1 MIFSYF
7 SGRNKAPTAAIGP
20 PPPRG
25 GHGVPAACTR
35 ALGVAIL
42 ALLAATVHQPEA
54 AANNLPAWRVLEFEE
69 KAFWAT
75 ARSRLE
81 LPRPPESAQYWE
93 MLANSS
99 VPGNSEQV
107 SMRFDPA
114 DGQLVERARLSR
126 GREDQR
132 VKSYFYKDDHI
143 LRERRT
149 PEGNAELPPEQ
160 WPLTSRQRIPYPESA
175 ETLAVTSPY
184 LLFLLAGKLQAEGPG
199 SSMEV
204 LVHTD
209 HNFYR
214 ARLTCGDGIPVPVD
228 YVLGDGDQTRGT
240 RETLA
245 VAMRVEPEGDL
256 VDDDDFALLGLG
268 GNIIVLFDRYSGL
281 PLQVRG
287 QAPRVGDTE
296 INLKSAT
303 MRPPVP

>member
-1 MIFSYF
+1 M
-7 SGRNKAPTAAIGP
+7 
-20 PPPRG
+20 
-25 GHGVPAACTR
+25 
-35 ALGVAIL
+35 AIL
-42 ALLAATVHQPEA
+42 ALAVAAIHPAGA

-81 LPRPPESAQYWE
+81 LPGPQASAQYWE
-93 MLANSS
+93 MFANSS

-107 SMRFDPA
+107 SMRFEPG
-114 DGQLVERARLSR
+114 DGQLVERTRLSR
-126 GREDQR
+126 GKEDR
-132 VKSYFYKDDHI
+132 RLKSYVYKDDHI

-149 PEGNAELPPEQ
+149 PEENTQLPPPQ
-160 WPLTSRQRIPYPESA
+160 WPLASRQRIPYPESA
-175 ETLAVTSPY
+175 EKLAVTSPY
-184 LLFLLAGKLQAEGPG
+184 LLILLAGKLQAKGPG

-228 YVLGDGDQTRGT
+228 FTLGDGERTQGT

-245 VAMRVEPEGDL
+245 VAMRVEPEGSL
-256 VDDDDFALLGLG
+256 VDGDDFALLGLSG
-268 GNIIVLFDRYSGL
+268 DIIVLFDRFSGL

-287 QAPRVGDTE
+287 EAPRIGDTQ

-303 MRPPVP
+303 MRAPVP

>member
-1 MIFSYF
+1 M
-7 SGRNKAPTAAIGP
+7 
-20 PPPRG
+20 
-25 GHGVPAACTR
+25 
-35 ALGVAIL
+35 
-42 ALLAATVHQPEA
+42 
-54 AANNLPAWRVLEFEE
+54 
-69 KAFWAT
+69 
-75 ARSRLE
+75 
-81 LPRPPESAQYWE
+81 
-93 MLANSS
+93 
-99 VPGNSEQV
+99 
-107 SMRFDPA
+107 
-114 DGQLVERARLSR
+114 
-126 GREDQR
+126 
-132 VKSYFYKDDHI
+132 
-143 LRERRT
+143 
-149 PEGNAELPPEQ
+149 PPEQ

-175 ETLAVTSPY
+175 EKLAVTSPY
-184 LLFLLAGKLQAEGPG
+184 SLFLLAGKLQAEGPG

-228 YVLGDGDQTRGT
+228 FTLDDGERTQGT

-256 VDDDDFALLGLG
+256 VDEDDFALLGLS

-287 QAPRVGDTE
+287 EAPRIGDTE

>member
-1 MIFSYF
+1 MIFLYF
-7 SGRNKAPTAAIGP
+7 FGRNKAPNAAFGP
-20 PPPRG
+20 RVPRG
-25 GHGVPAACTR
+25 GHHATGRWAQ
-35 ALGVAIL
+35 ALGITIL
-42 ALLAATVHQPEA
+42 ALVVATLPQPGA

-81 LPRPPESAQYWE
+81 LPRPPASAQYWE
-93 MLANSS
+93 LFANSS

-107 SMRFDPA
+107 SILFEPA
-114 DGQLVERARLSR
+114 DGQLVERKRLSQ
-126 GREDQR
+126 GKEDQR
-132 VKSYFYKDDHI
+132 LKSYVYEEDHI

-149 PEGNAELPPEQ
+149 PQGDAELPPEQ
-160 WPLTSRQRIPYPESA
+160 WPLANRQQIPYPDSA
-175 ETLAVTSPY
+175 EKLAVTSPY
-184 LLFLLAGKLQAEGPG
+184 LLMLLAGKLQAEGPG

-228 YVLGDGDQTRGT
+228 FTLGDGERTQGT

-245 VAMRVEPEGDL
+245 VAIRAEPEGSL
-256 VDDDDFALLGLG
+256 VDGDDFALLGLSG
-268 GNIIVLFDRYSGL
+268 DIIVLFDRYSGL
-281 PLQVRG
+281 PVQVRG
-287 QAPRVGDTE
+287 EAPRIGDTE